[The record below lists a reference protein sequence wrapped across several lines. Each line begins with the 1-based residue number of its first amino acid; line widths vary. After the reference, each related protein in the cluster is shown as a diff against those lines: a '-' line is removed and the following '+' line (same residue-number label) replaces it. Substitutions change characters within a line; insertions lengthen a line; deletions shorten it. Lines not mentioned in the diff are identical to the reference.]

1 MKVGDLVA
9 ERDAPYLVPHCEYGL
24 IIGDLGDKK
33 FMVMWDDGIKRKFP
47 AWELFK
53 VSTTWSLVDE
63 SS

>member
-33 FMVMWDDGIKRKFP
+33 FMVMLHQVIYT
-47 AWELFK
+47 L
-53 VSTTWSLVDE
+53 
-63 SS
+63 